1 MQCGFKTPWHPS
13 HTTGSYGNTGISG
26 IVFPGVTS
34 APVGRTIRV
43 ASIREHGQA
52 LKDIRTPSRFSY
64 AAKSI
69 LIPFTPPPPPSTSSN
84 RRCFMYASS
93 HLASLSL
100 SRAPIFP
107 SKGLCDEFQA
117 RGGIRSIRFEFS
129 FEKSNSSKFTFS
141 PELRVVQN
149 DDHPKLLLVELRKC
163 LSLSLSESV

>member
-26 IVFPGVTS
+26 IDLPGVTS

-69 LIPFTPPPPPSTSSN
+69 LIPFTPPPITSSN

-93 HLASLSL
+93 HLASLSRADL
-100 SRAPIFP
+100 SLE
-107 SKGLCDEFQA
+107 SLCDEFQA
-117 RGGIRSIRFEFS
+117 RGGSVQ
-129 FEKSNSSKFTFS
+129 SNSNSLSK
-141 PELRVVQN
+141 RVT
-149 DDHPKLLLVELRKC
+149 PPSL
-163 LSLSLSESV
+163 LSLSNCESSKTMITQSCFSRTAQMSLFLSLKAFKGVYY